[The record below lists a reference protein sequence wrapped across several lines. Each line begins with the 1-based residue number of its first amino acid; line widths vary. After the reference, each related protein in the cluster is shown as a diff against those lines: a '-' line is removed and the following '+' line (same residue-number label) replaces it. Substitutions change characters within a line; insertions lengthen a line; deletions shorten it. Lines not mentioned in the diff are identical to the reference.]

1 MTYESKVLS
10 NKALTD
16 LETKYIKFFDMTELY
31 NIKSEA
37 ASSIGYRHTEE
48 AKLKMKEFYKDK
60 NNHPMFGKNHTKE
73 ALSLIAKPGKLN
85 PMFGKHHSEESK
97 KIIALKQSKY
107 INGVGIFDLEDNL
120 LHKFTNNVE
129 LAKHLNISKVTV
141 GKYLNNNL
149 VYQNKF
155 KFKPIS

>member
-1 MTYESKVLS
+1 MLS

-16 LETKYIKFFDMTELY
+16 LEIRYIQFFEITELY

-37 ASSIGYRHTEE
+37 ASSIVYVHTEE

-73 ALSLIAKPGKLN
+73 ALISKPGKLN
-85 PMFGKHHSEESK
+85 PMFSRKHNEDTK
-97 KIIALKQSKY
+97 KILALKQSKY
-107 INGVGIFDLEDNL
+107 ENGVGIFDLEDNL
-120 LHKFTNNVE
+120 LHRFNNNVE

-149 VYQNKF
+149 V
-155 KFKPIS
+155 